1 MPRTL
6 QQGEIERLMGDARH
20 LVERAIDHERRLVRL
35 VALLDEQGDTAGQ
48 PAPRRTLDLLPRVRR
63 LCVAAREQRQ
73 QAEAL
78 LSALTVDGT
87 IDTAPPPAR
96 GRVLVVDDAH
106 DTRELIVYALESAGL
121 APLTATNGLE
131 GLLAA
136 HDLRPAVILMDLNMP
151 VLDGIEATRLLKTS
165 PATRDAQVIA
175 HTAQPDLLQGPLSKL
190 FANILP
196 KPSPP
201 SQIVASVLRVL
212 DSQPDS
218 LTGSGVSQDGRR
230 LDGGTHPPA
239 GT

>member
-6 QQGEIERLMGDARH
+6 QHGEIKRLMGDARH

-35 VALLDEQGDTAGQ
+35 VALLDEQGDTA
-48 PAPRRTLDLLPRVRR
+48 ASAARRTIDLLPRVRR

-78 LSALTVDGT
+78 LSTLMVDGT
-87 IDTAPPPAR
+87 FDTTPAPAR

-106 DTRELIVYALESAGL
+106 DTRELIVFALESAGL
-121 APLTATNGLE
+121 MPLTATNGLE

-165 PATRDAQVIA
+165 PATRDAHVIA
-175 HTAQPDLLQGPLSKL
+175 HTAQPDVLQGPLSKL

-212 DSQPDS
+212 DNQPGG
-218 LTGSGVSQDGRR
+218 LAGSGVS
-230 LDGGTHPPA
+230 
-239 GT
+239 